1 MQSFMENEEVLYNSA
16 ETSPNPTPNS
26 DNLTHDL
33 GDDWI
38 PECDI
43 EKKPIVGQLFPDI
56 DTTFNF
62 YYHYGST
69 CGFVSRRSTE
79 RKNKQNKI
87 TRKYFVCSRAGLPED
102 DKSEDQSIKKRK
114 TTSAK
119 CDCPAKLILASN
131 GNGGFYVKEFTE
143 YHNHSFAG
151 KGTMQFLRCS
161 RSLTEF
167 HKRFIIDAAKLNIG
181 ATRAHAIFKSM
192 IGSYENVGAT
202 VVDFKKFSRDI
213 KEYIGKHDA
222 DILIQKFKDIQASSD
237 NNFRFEYKT
246 DENNHLT
253 QLFWA
258 DGVGRRN
265 FEVFGDVISFDAT
278 YRTNKY
284 GMVFIPFIGIDNH
297 WKSVTFAAVLLE
309 KEDADNYKWA
319 CESFKKFFGSSVK
332 CIVTDQ
338 DPAMKIAIEE
348 CFPGVKHRLC
358 MWHIMKKFP
367 SKLGTLFCAE
377 SPFMDKLNNFVWSDH
392 SSTNEFEA
400 GWNDVV
406 SEFGLSDNTWLKEMY
421 SLRSYWVPAF
431 FNDEPMVGLIRTTS
445 RSESSNFYFN
455 HFVQKGD
462 TLSEFYL
469 CFHSAI
475 EKQRNNKGLLNHK
488 DDLMPIPK
496 NKKKIEKDAAEI
508 YTKTMFYKIQE
519 QITASCG
526 DIVMEDMSVVDGVKS
541 LKLKDPFLKNKI
553 FEVNFNLSTHDIDC
567 SCNLY
572 TRVGYLCS
580 HSFLCLSLSGISFI
594 PRQYVNN
601 RWLKRAEE
609 RFSTLVLSDVAE
621 LNPEEDAKRKKT
633 RDCWFEF
640 QGCIS
645 DASGDIEHI
654 DFIHKSL
661 NVVRKHIKNS
671 SNLGDSAPK
680 HNSIGDFIGLQV
692 VDEVTILPPNRSNNK
707 GCRKR
712 IIGAAEKSL
721 GGKKRHKRKCRKCN
735 EFAFH
740 DSRNCTGDS

>member
-1 MQSFMENEEVLYNSA
+1 MQSFMENEEGIHLSDMSEIYLNLTPPLLYNSA
-16 ETSPNPTPNS
+16 ETSPNPTPTS

-56 DTTFNF
+56 DTAFNF
-62 YYHYGST
+62 LLPLW
-69 CGFVSRRSTE
+69 E
-79 RKNKQNKI
+79 
-87 TRKYFVCSRAGLPED
+87 AGLPED

-202 VVDFKKFSRDI
+202 VVDFKIFSRDI

-297 WKSVTFAAVLLE
+297 WKSVTFAAALLE

-319 CESFKKFFGSSVK
+319 CESFKKIFGSSVK

-406 SEFGLSDNTWLKEMY
+406 SEFEFEAGWNDVVPNLKILLCVY
-421 SLRSYWVPAF
+421 V
-431 FNDEPMVGLIRTTS
+431 
-445 RSESSNFYFN
+445 
-455 HFVQKGD
+455 FV
-462 TLSEFYL
+462 
-469 CFHSAI
+469 
-475 EKQRNNKGLLNHK
+475 
-488 DDLMPIPK
+488 
-496 NKKKIEKDAAEI
+496 KII
-508 YTKTMFYKIQE
+508 
-519 QITASCG
+519 
-526 DIVMEDMSVVDGVKS
+526 
-541 LKLKDPFLKNKI
+541 
-553 FEVNFNLSTHDIDC
+553 
-567 SCNLY
+567 
-572 TRVGYLCS
+572 
-580 HSFLCLSLSGISFI
+580 
-594 PRQYVNN
+594 
-601 RWLKRAEE
+601 
-609 RFSTLVLSDVAE
+609 
-621 LNPEEDAKRKKT
+621 
-633 RDCWFEF
+633 
-640 QGCIS
+640 
-645 DASGDIEHI
+645 
-654 DFIHKSL
+654 
-661 NVVRKHIKNS
+661 
-671 SNLGDSAPK
+671 
-680 HNSIGDFIGLQV
+680 
-692 VDEVTILPPNRSNNK
+692 
-707 GCRKR
+707 
-712 IIGAAEKSL
+712 
-721 GGKKRHKRKCRKCN
+721 
-735 EFAFH
+735 
-740 DSRNCTGDS
+740 

>member
-1 MQSFMENEEVLYNSA
+1 MLNNINTLDPS
-16 ETSPNPTPNS
+16 PNS
-26 DNLTHDL
+26 DDFIRDL

-38 PECDI
+38 PDCSI
-43 EKKPIVGQLFPDI
+43 EQKPYVGQLFPDV
-56 DTTFNF
+56 DTSFTF
-62 YYHYGST
+62 YHQYGSS
-69 CGFVSRRSTE
+69 CGFDSRRSTE
-79 RKNKQNKI
+79 RKNKLKKT
-87 TRKYFVCSRAGLPED
+87 TRKYFLCSRAGSPED
-102 DKSEDQSIKKRK
+102 DTSEDVSIKKRK

-119 CDCPAKLILASN
+119 CDCPAKLIIAAD
-131 GNGGFYVKEFTE
+131 GNCGFFVKKFIEN
-143 YHNHSFAG
+143 HNHSFAG

-167 HKRFIIDAAKLNIG
+167 HKRFIIDAARLNIG

-222 DILIQKFKDIQASSD
+222 DILIQKFKDTQTSSD

-246 DENNHLT
+246 DANNHLT

-258 DGVGRRN
+258 NGVGRRN
-265 FEVFGDVISFDAT
+265 FEVFGDVVSFDAT

-297 WKSVTFAAVLLE
+297 WKSVTFAAALLE

-319 CESFKKFFGSSVK
+319 CEAFKKIFGSSVK

-367 SKLGTLFCAE
+367 AKLGTLFCAE
-377 SPFMDKLNNFVWSDH
+377 SPFMDKLKIFVWSDH
-392 SSTNEFEA
+392 SSIDEFED
-400 GWNDVV
+400 GWNNVI
-406 SEFGLSDNTWLKEMY
+406 SEFELSDNTWLKEMFA
-421 SLRSYWVPAF
+421 LRSYWIPAF

-445 RSESSNFYFN
+445 RSESSNFFFN

-469 CFHSAI
+469 CFHSAL
-475 EKQRNNKGLLNHK
+475 EKQRNNNGLLNHK

-496 NKKKIEKDAAEI
+496 NKKKIEKDAAEL

-519 QITASCG
+519 EITASCG
-526 DIVMEDMSVVDGVKS
+526 DMVMEDMFVADEVKS
-541 LKLKDPFLKNKI
+541 LKLRDPFLKNKT
-553 FEVNFNLSTHDIDC
+553 FEVKLNLTTYDIDC

-580 HSFLCLSLSGISFI
+580 HSFLCLSLSGIPFI

-609 RFSTLVLSDVAE
+609 RFSTLVLSE
-621 LNPEEDAKRKKT
+621 LSNLNPEEDAKRTKT

-645 DASGDIEHI
+645 DASGDIEQI

-661 NVVRKHIKNS
+661 TVMRNHIKDHS
-671 SNLGDSAPK
+671 KLGDTAPK
-680 HNSIGDFIGLQV
+680 DTSISDFIGLKV
-692 VDEVTILPPNRSNNK
+692 VEEVTILPPNQSNNK

-721 GGKKRHKRKCRKCN
+721 GGKKRQKRKCRKCKK
-735 EFAFH
+735 FAFH
-740 DSRNCTGDS
+740 DSRNCTGQS

>member
-1 MQSFMENEEVLYNSA
+1 MLNKINTLDPS
-16 ETSPNPTPNS
+16 PNS
-26 DNLTHDL
+26 DDFIRDL

-38 PECDI
+38 PDCSTEQ
-43 EKKPIVGQLFPDI
+43 KPYVGQLFPDV
-56 DTTFNF
+56 DTSFIF
-62 YYHYGST
+62 YHHYGST
-69 CGFVSRRSTE
+69 CGFDSRRSTE
-79 RKNKQNKI
+79 RKNKLKKT
-87 TRKYFVCSRAGLPED
+87 TRKYFLCSRAGSPED
-102 DKSEDQSIKKRK
+102 DTSEDVSIKKRK

-119 CDCPAKLILASN
+119 CDYPAKLIIAAD
-131 GNGGFYVKEFTE
+131 GNGGFFVKKFIEN
-143 YHNHSFAG
+143 HNHSFAG

-167 HKRFIIDAAKLNIG
+167 HKRFIIDAARLNIG

-202 VVDFKKFSRDI
+202 VVDFKKNSRDI

-222 DILIQKFKDIQASSD
+222 DILIQKFKDIQTSSD
-237 NNFRFEYKT
+237 NNFHFEYKT
-246 DENNHLT
+246 DANNHLT

-258 DGVGRRN
+258 DGVARRN
-265 FEVFGDVISFDAT
+265 FEVFGDVVSFDAT

-297 WKSVTFAAVLLE
+297 WKSVTFVAALLE

-319 CESFKKFFGSSVK
+319 CEAFKKIFGSSVK

-338 DPAMKIAIEE
+338 DPAMKIEIEE

-367 SKLGTLFCAE
+367 AKLRTLFCAE
-377 SPFMDKLNNFVWSDH
+377 SPFMDKLKKIVWSDH
-392 SSTNEFEA
+392 SSIDEFED
-400 GWNDVV
+400 GWNDVI
-406 SEFGLSDNTWLKEMY
+406 SEFELRDNTWLKEMFA
-421 SLRSYWVPAF
+421 LRSYWIPAF

-445 RSESSNFYFN
+445 RSESSNFFFN

-469 CFHSAI
+469 CFHSAL
-475 EKQRNNKGLLNHK
+475 EKQRNNNGLLNHK

-496 NKKKIEKDAAEI
+496 NKKKIEKDVAEL

-519 QITASCG
+519 EITASCG
-526 DIVMEDMSVVDGVKS
+526 DMVMEDMFVADEVKS
-541 LKLKDPFLKNKI
+541 LKLRDPFLKNKT
-553 FEVNFNLSTHDIDC
+553 L
-567 SCNLY
+567 
-572 TRVGYLCS
+572 RVGYLCS
-580 HSFLCLSLSGISFI
+580 HGFLCLSLSGIPFI
-594 PRQYVNN
+594 PRQYVTN

-609 RFSTLVLSDVAE
+609 RFSTLVLSE
-621 LNPEEDAKRKKT
+621 LSNLNPEEDAKRTKT

-640 QGCIS
+640 QGRIS

-661 NVVRKHIKNS
+661 TVMRNHIKDYS
-671 SNLGDSAPK
+671 KLGDIAPK
-680 HNSIGDFIGLQV
+680 HTSISDFIGLKV
-692 VDEVTILPPNRSNNK
+692 VEEVTILPPNQSNKK

-721 GGKKRHKRKCRKCN
+721 GGKKWQKRKCRKCKK
-735 EFAFH
+735 FAFH
-740 DSRNCTGDS
+740 DSRNCTGQN

>member
-1 MQSFMENEEVLYNSA
+1 MPLSTYIGGSNNPRRGWAHSLLPSSTTKSSKHRKTRRRAAVKDFLTANFFAVGLSVSLLLFISIIYKYGVPRPISSHFVSDTSGGLIRMKSWMVLYNSA

-56 DTTFNF
+56 DTAFNF

-87 TRKYFVCSRAGLPED
+87 TRKYFVCSRAGLP
-102 DKSEDQSIKKRK
+102 EDQSIKKRK

-161 RSLTEF
+161 RSLSEF

-192 IGSYENVGAT
+192 IG
-202 VVDFKKFSRDI
+202 
-213 KEYIGKHDA
+213 
-222 DILIQKFKDIQASSD
+222 
-237 NNFRFEYKT
+237 
-246 DENNHLT
+246 
-253 QLFWA
+253 FW
-258 DGVGRRN
+258 
-265 FEVFGDVISFDAT
+265 DVISFDAT

-297 WKSVTFAAVLLE
+297 WKSVTFSAALLE

-319 CESFKKFFGSSVK
+319 CESFKKIFGSSVK

-421 SLRSYWVPAF
+421 SLRSYW
-431 FNDEPMVGLIRTTS
+431 
-445 RSESSNFYFN
+445 
-455 HFVQKGD
+455 KGD

-671 SNLGDSAPK
+671 SNLGDSTPK

-692 VDEVTILPPNRSNNK
+692 VDEVTILPPNQSNNK